1 MKPVSSA
8 IAATLL
14 GWGVLTSNALAQT
27 ASLTARTNELSPN
40 GGEITL
46 QAALGYNERPA
57 ALGWSI
63 PLPAGWSM
71 VRVGGGEGPQVVP
84 EPGTTG
90 TLEFA
95 YTSVPDY
102 MASFA
107 VTVRY
112 PAGSGG
118 VKISP
123 TVIVRTVGKLITLT
137 PAPVS
142 LHQP

>member
-1 MKPVSSA
+1 MKPVFSA
-8 IAATLL
+8 IAAALL
-14 GWGVLTSNALAQT
+14 GCCALTSSGLAQT
-27 ASLTARTNELSPN
+27 ANLTTRTNDLSPN
-40 GGEITL
+40 GGELTL
-46 QAALGYNERPA
+46 LAALGYNERPA

-118 VKISP
+118 AKIAS
-123 TVIVRTVGKLITLT
+123 TVIVRANGKVMTLT
-137 PAPVS
+137 PDTVV
-142 LHQP
+142 LH

>member
-1 MKPVSSA
+1 MKPIISA
-8 IAATLL
+8 MAALLL
-14 GWGVLTSNALAQT
+14 GCCALPTSGLAQT
-27 ASLTARTNELSPN
+27 ASLTTRTNDLSPN

-46 QAALGYNERPA
+46 LAALGYNERPA

-63 PLPAGWSM
+63 ALPAGWSM
-71 VRVGGGEGPQVVP
+71 VRLGGGDGPQVAP

-95 YTSVPDY
+95 YTSVPDF

-112 PAGSGG
+112 PAGLGG
-118 VKISP
+118 AKIAS
-123 TVIVRTVGKLITLT
+123 TVIVRTNGKVMTLT
-137 PAPVS
+137 PDTVV
-142 LHQP
+142 LH